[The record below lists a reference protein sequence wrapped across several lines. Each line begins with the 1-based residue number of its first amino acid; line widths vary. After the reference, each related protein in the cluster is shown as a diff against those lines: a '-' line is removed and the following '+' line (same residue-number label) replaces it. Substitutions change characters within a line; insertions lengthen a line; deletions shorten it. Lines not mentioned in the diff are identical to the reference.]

1 MQVHPACPV
10 SDLFFICE
18 SLYSWKPFPSNGS
31 PRRSF
36 ENRSPQLARR
46 RLKVPHFEN
55 ILDAVFVLLPGLVG
69 WFQPSFAPTGWP
81 TGSLLQAFPFSMIG
95 FDRSKKSHLLLFYA
109 YYMQVHK
116 RMFWQKVFNA
126 CASYRIPFCDVV
138 LFDKS

>member
-1 MQVHPACPV
+1 MKHPIE
-10 SDLFFICE
+10 SQTSFFIFG
-18 SLYSWKPFPSNGS
+18 SLFYKKGFPNSCSRPPPFENTSLRQAK
-31 PRRSF
+31 RRSNCRRF
-36 ENRSPQLARR
+36 SNISGAIFFGSLHLVESSP
-46 RLKVPHFEN
+46 
-55 ILDAVFVLLPGLVG
+55 
-69 WFQPSFAPTGWP
+69 PSFAPTGWP